1 MRLQSCQGPE
11 ELGHWEF
18 RLHPKGH
25 EDSCSAAGGI
35 FLNQGSN
42 PCPLNWQVD
51 SYSGPPKKSRRQHLK
66 GRWQDSAEEEVR
78 LEAAAR
84 LKAPGSKWQLQR
96 GGGVLGEGRPLAW
109 APRRSEVPFT
119 VEGGGHG
126 GTGFGKALSVR
137 TFRGTSGEMSGG
149 LYIYLELK
157 VRLEIQAQ
165 KTAAVGMKPWR
176 RFLKTSA

>member
-1 MRLQSCQGPE
+1 M
-11 ELGHWEF
+11 
-18 RLHPKGH
+18 
-25 EDSCSAAGGI
+25 
-35 FLNQGSN
+35 
-42 PCPLNWQVD
+42 
-51 SYSGPPKKSRRQHLK
+51 
-66 GRWQDSAEEEVR
+66 
-78 LEAAAR
+78 AAAER
-84 LKAPGSKWQLQR
+84 GRSPGRRKTPGLGTPPFR
-96 GGGVLGEGRPLAW
+96 GAIHCG
-109 APRRSEVPFT
+109 
-119 VEGGGHG
+119 GGGHG